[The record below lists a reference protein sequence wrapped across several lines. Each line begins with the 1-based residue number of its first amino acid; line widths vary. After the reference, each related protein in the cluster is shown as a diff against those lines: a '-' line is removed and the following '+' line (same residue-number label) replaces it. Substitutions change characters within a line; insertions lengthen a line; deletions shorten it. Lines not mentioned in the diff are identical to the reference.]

1 MLGKLQLGMRRSWVL
16 EGKTP
21 QAAWRETNH
30 IIGRGRKLVLKFM
43 KMKSIGLT
51 GVALA
56 LTLMSS
62 CTHRNNDSTDKNVDN
77 QNAVVETIMSRR
89 SVRAYEDR
97 VVPRDTMELIAECG
111 INAPNGMNKQEWEIR
126 IVDNPDF
133 INGITELYVK
143 ENPDA
148 AKDPGFRNMFRNA
161 PSVVFIGAPD
171 NTYSGVNCGL
181 LGENMILAAWSMG
194 IGSCCLGGPV
204 RFINSEEG
212 AEYLKQLKFSEGYS
226 LIYAIGFG
234 YPAESPEAKPRDKG
248 KIMFVD

>member
-1 MLGKLQLGMRRSWVL
+1 MRTEGIIRNLGMA
-16 EGKTP
+16 T
-21 QAAWRETNH
+21 
-30 IIGRGRKLVLKFM
+30 
-43 KMKSIGLT
+43 
-51 GVALA
+51 LA
-56 LTLMSS
+56 VVMLMS
-62 CTHRNNDSTDKNVDN
+62 CTQGNQDGNVTVNDSSAENTVI
-77 QNAVVETIMSRR
+77 ETIMSRR

-133 INGITELYVK
+133 INGVTELYVK

-148 AKDPGFRNMFRNA
+148 AKDPRFKNMFRNA

-204 RFINSEEG
+204 RFINSEVG

>member
-1 MLGKLQLGMRRSWVL
+1 MRTK
-16 EGKTP
+16 G
-21 QAAWRETNH
+21 
-30 IIGRGRKLVLKFM
+30 IIRNV
-43 KMKSIGLT
+43 
-51 GVALA
+51 GVAALA
-56 LTLMSS
+56 VVMLIS
-62 CTHRNNDSTDKNVDN
+62 CTQGNQDGNVTVNNSSAENTVI
-77 QNAVVETIMSRR
+77 ETIMSRR

-133 INGITELYVK
+133 INGVTELYVK

-148 AKDPGFRNMFRNA
+148 AKDPGFKNMFRNA
-161 PSVVFIGAPD
+161 PTVVFIGAPD

-204 RFINSEEG
+204 RFINSEVG

-234 YPAESPEAKPRDKG
+234 YPAESPEAKSRDKE

>member
-1 MLGKLQLGMRRSWVL
+1 
-16 EGKTP
+16 
-21 QAAWRETNH
+21 
-30 IIGRGRKLVLKFM
+30 M
-43 KMKSIGLT
+43 KMEGIIRNVS
-51 GVALA
+51 VATFAAVML
-56 LTLMSS
+56 S
-62 CTHRNNDSTDKNVDN
+62 CCTQGNQDGNVTVNDSSAENTVI
-77 QNAVVETIMSRR
+77 ETIISRR

-97 VVPRDTMELIAECG
+97 AVARDTMELIAECG

-133 INGITELYVK
+133 INGVTELYVK
-143 ENPDA
+143 ENPSA
-148 AKDPGFRNMFRNA
+148 AKDPGFKNMFRNA
-161 PSVVFIGAPD
+161 PTVVFIGAPD

-212 AEYLKQLKFSEGYS
+212 AEYLKQLRFSEGYS
-226 LIYAIGFG
+226 LIYAIRFG
-234 YPAESPEAKPRDKG
+234 YPDESPEAKPRDKG